1 MKRLSIIF
9 LFIFVVGCASTT
21 TNILEEQREFETDLL
36 QKMKTWEGRHISK
49 IVQRAGPPTQKVSD
63 EAGGTIYIWRI
74 NPNSLPYLSPP
85 KHIQPPLTQS
95 WVSHLIYHQRV
106 ANQKQH
112 YDRMNRSR
120 QRLLS
125 MKMMFYVRPNGTI
138 YLANLLYL

>member
-9 LFIFVVGCASTT
+9 LFIFVVGCASNI
-21 TNILEEQREFETDLL
+21 TNILEKESEFDANLL
-36 QKMKTWEGRHISK
+36 KKMKTWEGHHISQ

-63 EAGGTIYIWRI
+63 EAGGTIYIWMI
-74 NPNSLPYLSPP
+74 DPKSLPYLPPP

-95 WVSHLIYHQRV
+95 WVNHLLYHQRV

-112 YDRMNRSR
+112 YYKMNRSR
-120 QRLLS
+120 QRMLS
-125 MKMMFYVRPNGTI
+125 MKIMFYVRPNGTI